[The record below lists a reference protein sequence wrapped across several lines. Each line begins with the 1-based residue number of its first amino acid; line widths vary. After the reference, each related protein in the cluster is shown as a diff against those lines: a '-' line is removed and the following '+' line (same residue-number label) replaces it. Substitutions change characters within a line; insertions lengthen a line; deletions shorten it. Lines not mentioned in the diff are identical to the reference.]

1 MLFQTVP
8 TRLLATGGPVPATV
22 PADTPVFDY
31 LGLEKAIQ
39 ARLTGRVVTCG
50 SFVGKYTP

>member
-1 MLFQTVP
+1 VP
-8 TRLLATGGPVPATV
+8 GQV
-22 PADTPVFDY
+22 PADTPVFTY

-50 SFVGKYTP
+50 SFVGKYAP